1 MAQLAAGETRMRP
14 LKLALIAALA
24 VQGAMPLAAV
34 AQPGRYGGDRDREA
48 VEACSSAVQGEV
60 RARFADAHGVRF
72 YSQDARPG
80 PSYAETV
87 VKGRGEFDDRD
98 GRISSF
104 GFGCTFNARTGAT
117 YALDVRDVR
126 YVEAERNE
134 GAEEGAKDKDH
145 SAAIAGAVIGAA
157 ILGAALASK
166 DKHKDDWFS
175 PADGVRCNRRD
186 RACYRDGHYSDY
198 WSRRIF

>member
-1 MAQLAAGETRMRP
+1 MRP
-14 LKLALIAALA
+14 LTLLLIAAL
-24 VQGAMPLAAV
+24 VGDGLVPAAAA
-34 AQPGRYGGDRDREA
+34 AQPGRYEDRDRDA

-60 RARFADAHGVRF
+60 RARFADARGVRF
-72 YSQDARPG
+72 YNRDARPG

-87 VKGRGEFDDRD
+87 VKGRGEFDGRD
-98 GRISSF
+98 GRLSSF

-126 YVEAERNE
+126 YVEAERNQGANDE
-134 GAEEGAKDKDH
+134 GGKDH

-175 PADGVRCNRRD
+175 PADGVRCNKRE